1 MTVMI
6 VDKNRD
12 VGGAG
17 CVEQYR
23 YGDPSTLMMMS
34 MKGWCS
40 ADEKR

>member
-12 VGGAG
+12 VGGAE
-17 CVEQYR
+17 CDEQYS
-23 YGDPSTLMMMS
+23 YGDLSTLMMMT

-40 ADEKR
+40 ADKKR